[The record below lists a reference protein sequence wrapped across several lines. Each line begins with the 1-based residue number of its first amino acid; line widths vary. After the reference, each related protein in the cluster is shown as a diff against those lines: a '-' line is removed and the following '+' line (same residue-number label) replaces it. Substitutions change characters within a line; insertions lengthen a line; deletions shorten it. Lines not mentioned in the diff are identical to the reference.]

1 MHLVTP
7 IVITVDET
15 LKRHV
20 AMALSSGPACRT
32 SRRHRQGRAG
42 HGAAHPS

>member
-1 MHLVTP
+1 MHLVIP

-20 AMALSSGPACRT
+20 DMALSSGPACRT
-32 SRRHRQGRAG
+32 SREHRQGRADP
-42 HGAAHPS
+42 GAAHPS

>member
-1 MHLVTP
+1 MHLVNP

-32 SRRHRQGRAG
+32 SRGHRQGRADP
-42 HGAAHPS
+42 GAAHTS

>member
-1 MHLVTP
+1 MHLVIP

-20 AMALSSGPACRT
+20 AMALSSPACRT
-32 SRRHRQGRAG
+32 SRGHRQGRAG
-42 HGAAHPS
+42 RGAAHPS